1 MISDKEQAQMTGADM
16 TDGLNSQSDT
26 TSMKASVPPP
36 SLATK
41 ISYGFG
47 AIAYGVKDN
56 GFGFF
61 LLIFYSQVLGVDA
74 RLIGLAI
81 TIALLLDALS
91 DPVVGY
97 WSDNF
102 RSKWGRRH
110 PFMYAS
116 ALPVAASFFLLWNPP
131 EGWSDIAL
139 FWYVLVISV
148 LIRTCITFYE
158 TPSSALAPELSD
170 NYDQRSGLLSLRFFF
185 GWTGGNLM
193 AVIMF
198 VVLFPAFATPTIP
211 NGQFNKDAYSTYGMI
226 ASVMIFVAIMV
237 SALGTHRRIVHLKT
251 PPPVRTLS
259 IGLIFKEIFETL
271 ANRSFIALF
280 LAAIFGS
287 IASGLSAS
295 MTFYFTSFFWGFT
308 PQQTGFLT
316 ISVFFSAIIGAVM
329 APIVTKSIG
338 KKQGAM
344 IIGLVAFLGAPLPIV
359 LRLLGIMPENG
370 DPTLFWIVMLANM
383 VDTGLIICF
392 QILSAS
398 MLADLVEDA
407 EIKTGR
413 RSEGIFFA
421 ASTFIRKS
429 VQGLGVITAGFVLAA
444 AQFPAGVKPDQIPEE
459 ALTRLGLF
467 YVPTILFLWL
477 TMLAVMST
485 YRLKR
490 EDHENNLRELAS
502 RRSQTAD

>member
-1 MISDKEQAQMTGADM
+1 M
-16 TDGLNSQSDT
+16 TDGLNTHSDNA
-26 TSMKASVPPP
+26 SMRASAPPP

-131 EGWSDIAL
+131 EGWSDVAL

-170 NYDQRSGLLSLRFFF
+170 NYDQRSSLLSLRFFF

-211 NGQFNKDAYSTYGMI
+211 NGQFNKDAYSTYGLI

-237 SALGTHRRIVHLKT
+237 SALGTHKRIVHLKA
-251 PPPVRTLS
+251 PPPVRSLT

-280 LAAIFGS
+280 LAAIFGA

-308 PQQTGFLT
+308 PQQTGLLT
-316 ISVFFSAIIGAVM
+316 ISVFVSAIIGAVM

-344 IIGLVAFLGAPLPIV
+344 IIGLVAFLGAPLPVV
-359 LRLLGIMPENG
+359 LRLLGVMPENG

-477 TMLAVMST
+477 TMLAIMST

-502 RRSQTAD
+502 RQSQAAD

>member
-1 MISDKEQAQMTGADM
+1 M
-16 TDGLNSQSDT
+16 TDGLSPQSDSAMT
-26 TSMKASVPPP
+26 KASVPPP

-47 AIAYGVKDN
+47 AVAYGVKDG
-56 GFGFF
+56 GFSYF

-81 TIALLLDALS
+81 TIALILDALS

-116 ALPVAASFFLLWNPP
+116 ALPVAASYFLLWNPP
-131 EGWSDIAL
+131 EGWSDVAL

-158 TPSSALAPELSD
+158 TPSSALAPELSK
-170 NYDQRSGLLSLRFFF
+170 NYDQRSGLISLRYFF

-198 VVLFPAFATPTIP
+198 VVLFPAFVTSTIP
-211 NGQFNKDAYSTYGMI
+211 NGQFNKDAYSTYGII
-226 ASVMIFVAIMV
+226 ASVLIFVAIMV
-237 SALGTHRRIVHLKT
+237 SALGTHRRIAHLKA
-251 PPPVRTLS
+251 PPPKRSLS
-259 IGLIFKEIFETL
+259 IGLVFREIFETL

-280 LAAIFGS
+280 LAAIFAS

-316 ISVFFSAIIGAVM
+316 ISVFISAIIGAVM

-359 LRLLGIMPENG
+359 LRLLGVMPENG
-370 DPTLFWIVMLANM
+370 DPSLFWIVMLANM

-429 VQGLGVITAGFVLAA
+429 VQGLGVIAAGFVLTA
-444 AQFPAGVKPDQIPEE
+444 AQFPAGLKPDQIPAE
-459 ALTRLGLF
+459 ALTRLGIF

-477 TMLAVMST
+477 TMLAIMST

-502 RRSQTAD
+502 RQSQAVE

>member
-1 MISDKEQAQMTGADM
+1 MQAQIAGADM
-16 TDGLNSQSDT
+16 TDGIFSPSDT
-26 TSMKASVPPP
+26 TNTKGSVPPP

-74 RLIGLAI
+74 RLIGLAM
-81 TIALLLDALS
+81 TIALFLDALS

-102 RSKWGRRH
+102 RSRWGRRH

-131 EGWSDIAL
+131 EGWSDMAL

-170 NYDQRSGLLSLRFFF
+170 NYDQRSGLLSLRYFF

-198 VVLFPAFATPTIP
+198 VVLFPAFVTPTIP
-211 NGQFNKDAYSTYGMI
+211 NGQFNKDAYSTYGLI
-226 ASVMIFVAIMV
+226 ASGLIFVAIMV
-237 SALGTHRRIVHLKT
+237 SALGTHRRIAHLKA
-251 PPPVRTLS
+251 PPPKRSLS
-259 IGLIFKEIFETL
+259 IGLVFKEIFETL

-308 PQQTGFLT
+308 PQQTGLLT
-316 ISVFFSAIIGAVM
+316 ISVFVSAILGAVM

-359 LRLLGIMPENG
+359 LRLLGVMPENG
-370 DPTLFWIVMLANM
+370 DPSLFWIVMLANM

-459 ALTRLGLF
+459 ALTRLGLY

-477 TMLAVMST
+477 TMLAIMST

-502 RRSQTAD
+502 RQSQAVD

>member
-1 MISDKEQAQMTGADM
+1 M
-16 TDGLNSQSDT
+16 
-26 TSMKASVPPP
+26 
-36 SLATK
+36 
-41 ISYGFG
+41 
-47 AIAYGVKDN
+47 
-56 GFGFF
+56 
-61 LLIFYSQVLGVDA
+61 DA
-74 RLIGLAI
+74 RLIGLAM
-81 TIALLLDALS
+81 TIALFLDALS

-185 GWTGGNLM
+185 GWTGGNMM

-211 NGQFNKDAYSTYGMI
+211 NGQFNKDAYSTYGII

-237 SALGTHRRIVHLKT
+237 SALGTHKRIVHLKA

-308 PQQTGFLT
+308 PQQTGLLT
-316 ISVFFSAIIGAVM
+316 ISVFVPAIIGAVM
-329 APIVTKSIG
+329 APLVTKSIG

-359 LRLLGIMPENG
+359 LRLLGVMPENG

-444 AQFPAGVKPDQIPEE
+444 AQFPAGVKPEQIPED

-477 TMLAVMST
+477 TMLAIMST

-502 RRSQTAD
+502 RQNQVAD

>member
-1 MISDKEQAQMTGADM
+1 M
-16 TDGLNSQSDT
+16 
-26 TSMKASVPPP
+26 
-36 SLATK
+36 
-41 ISYGFG
+41 
-47 AIAYGVKDN
+47 
-56 GFGFF
+56 
-61 LLIFYSQVLGVDA
+61 DA
-74 RLIGLAI
+74 RLIGLAM
-81 TIALLLDALS
+81 TIALFLDALS

-185 GWTGGNLM
+185 GWTGGNMM

-237 SALGTHRRIVHLKT
+237 SALGTHKRIVHLKA

-308 PQQTGFLT
+308 PQQTGLLT
-316 ISVFFSAIIGAVM
+316 ISVFVSAIIGAVM
-329 APIVTKSIG
+329 APLVTKSIG

-359 LRLLGIMPENG
+359 LRLLGVMPENG

-444 AQFPAGVKPDQIPEE
+444 AQFPAGVKPEQIPED

-477 TMLAVMST
+477 TMLAIMST

-502 RRSQTAD
+502 RQNQVAD

>member
-1 MISDKEQAQMTGADM
+1 MQAQIAGADM
-16 TDGLNSQSDT
+16 TDGIFSPSDT
-26 TSMKASVPPP
+26 TNTKGSVPPP

-74 RLIGLAI
+74 RLIGLAM
-81 TIALLLDALS
+81 TIALFLDALS

-102 RSKWGRRH
+102 RSRWGRRH

-131 EGWSDIAL
+131 EGWSDMAL

-198 VVLFPAFATPTIP
+198 VVLFPAFVTPTIP
-211 NGQFNKDAYSTYGMI
+211 NGQFNKDAYSTYGLI
-226 ASVMIFVAIMV
+226 ASGLIFVAIMV
-237 SALGTHRRIVHLKT
+237 SALGTHRRIAHLKA
-251 PPPVRTLS
+251 PPPKRSLS
-259 IGLIFKEIFETL
+259 IGLVFKEIFETL

-308 PQQTGFLT
+308 PQQTGLLT
-316 ISVFFSAIIGAVM
+316 ISVFVSAILGAVM

-359 LRLLGIMPENG
+359 LRLLGVMPENG
-370 DPTLFWIVMLANM
+370 DPSLFWIVMLANM

-459 ALTRLGLF
+459 ALTRLGLY

-477 TMLAVMST
+477 TMLAIMST

-502 RRSQTAD
+502 RQSQAVD

>member
-1 MISDKEQAQMTGADM
+1 
-16 TDGLNSQSDT
+16 
-26 TSMKASVPPP
+26 MKASVPPP

-74 RLIGLAI
+74 RLIGLAM
-81 TIALLLDALS
+81 TIALFLDALS

-185 GWTGGNLM
+185 GWTGGNMM

-237 SALGTHRRIVHLKT
+237 SALGTHKRIVHLKA

-259 IGLIFKEIFETL
+259 IGLVFKEIFETL
-271 ANRSFIALF
+271 ANRSFVALF

-287 IASGLSAS
+287 IASELSAS

-308 PQQTGFLT
+308 PQQTGLLT
-316 ISVFFSAIIGAVM
+316 ISVFVSAIIGAVM
-329 APIVTKSIG
+329 APLVTKSIG

-359 LRLLGIMPENG
+359 LRLLGVMPENG

-444 AQFPAGVKPDQIPEE
+444 AQFPAGVKPEQIPED

-477 TMLAVMST
+477 TMLAIMST

-502 RRSQTAD
+502 RQNQVAD

>member
-1 MISDKEQAQMTGADM
+1 MISDQKQAQMTGADM
-16 TDGLNSQSDT
+16 ADGLNSQSDS
-26 TSMKASVPPP
+26 TSVGASVPPP

-74 RLIGLAI
+74 RLIGLAM
-81 TIALLLDALS
+81 TIALFLDALS

-185 GWTGGNLM
+185 GWTGGNMM

-198 VVLFPAFATPTIP
+198 VVLFPAFATPDIP
-211 NGQFNKDAYSTYGMI
+211 NGQFNKDAYSTYGII

-237 SALGTHRRIVHLKT
+237 SALGTHKRIVHLKA

-308 PQQTGFLT
+308 PQQTGLLT
-316 ISVFFSAIIGAVM
+316 ISVFVSAIIGAVM
-329 APIVTKSIG
+329 APLVTKSIG

-344 IIGLVAFLGAPLPIV
+344 IIGLIAFLGAPLPIV
-359 LRLLGIMPENG
+359 LRLLGVMPENG

-429 VQGLGVITAGFVLAA
+429 VQGLGVVTAGFVLAA
-444 AQFPAGVKPDQIPEE
+444 AQFPAGVKPEQIPED

-477 TMLAVMST
+477 TMLAIMST

-502 RRSQTAD
+502 RQNQVAD

>member
-1 MISDKEQAQMTGADM
+1 MTGADM
-16 TDGLNSQSDT
+16 TDGLNSQSDS

-81 TIALLLDALS
+81 TIALFLDALS

-237 SALGTHRRIVHLKT
+237 SALGTHKRIVHLKA
-251 PPPVRTLS
+251 PPPVRTLT

-271 ANRSFIALF
+271 SNRSFIALF

-316 ISVFFSAIIGAVM
+316 ISVFVSAIIGAVM

-370 DPTLFWIVMLANM
+370 DPTLFWIVMFANM

-459 ALTRLGLF
+459 ALTRLGLY

-502 RRSQTAD
+502 RQSQTAD

>member
-251 PPPVRTLS
+251 PPPLRTLS

>member
-1 MISDKEQAQMTGADM
+1 M
-16 TDGLNSQSDT
+16 TDGIISPSDT
-26 TSMKASVPPP
+26 TNTKGSVPPP

-74 RLIGLAI
+74 RLIGLAM
-81 TIALLLDALS
+81 TIALFLDALS

-131 EGWSDIAL
+131 EGWSDMAL

-170 NYDQRSGLLSLRFFF
+170 NYDQRSGLLSLRYFF

-198 VVLFPAFATPTIP
+198 VVLFPAFVTPTIP
-211 NGQFNKDAYSTYGMI
+211 NGQFNKDAYSTYGLI
-226 ASVMIFVAIMV
+226 ASGLIFVAIMV
-237 SALGTHRRIVHLKT
+237 SALGTHRRIAHLKA
-251 PPPVRTLS
+251 PPPKRSLS
-259 IGLIFKEIFETL
+259 IGLVFKEIFETL

-308 PQQTGFLT
+308 PQQTGLLT
-316 ISVFFSAIIGAVM
+316 ISVFVSAILGAVM

-359 LRLLGIMPENG
+359 LRLLGVMPENG
-370 DPTLFWIVMLANM
+370 DPSLFWIVMLANM

-459 ALTRLGLF
+459 ALTRLGLY

-477 TMLAVMST
+477 TMLAIMST

-502 RRSQTAD
+502 RQSQAVD

>member
-1 MISDKEQAQMTGADM
+1 M
-16 TDGLNSQSDT
+16 TDGIFSPSDT
-26 TSMKASVPPP
+26 TNTKGSVPPP

-74 RLIGLAI
+74 RLIGLAM
-81 TIALLLDALS
+81 TIALFLDALS

-102 RSKWGRRH
+102 RSRWGRRH

-131 EGWSDIAL
+131 EGWSDMAL

-198 VVLFPAFATPTIP
+198 VVLFPAFVTPTIP
-211 NGQFNKDAYSTYGMI
+211 NGQFNKDAYSTYGLI
-226 ASVMIFVAIMV
+226 ASGLIFVAIMV
-237 SALGTHRRIVHLKT
+237 SALGTHRRIAHLKA
-251 PPPVRTLS
+251 PPPKRSLS
-259 IGLIFKEIFETL
+259 IGLVFKEIFETL

-308 PQQTGFLT
+308 PQQTGLLT
-316 ISVFFSAIIGAVM
+316 ISVFVSAILGAVM

-359 LRLLGIMPENG
+359 LRLLGVMPENG
-370 DPTLFWIVMLANM
+370 DPSLFWIVMLANM

-459 ALTRLGLF
+459 ALTRLGLY

-477 TMLAVMST
+477 TMLAIMST

-502 RRSQTAD
+502 RQSQAVD

>member
-1 MISDKEQAQMTGADM
+1 MTGADM
-16 TDGLNSQSDT
+16 ADGLNSQSDST
-26 TSMKASVPPP
+26 GVKASVPPP

-74 RLIGLAI
+74 RLIGLAM
-81 TIALLLDALS
+81 TIALFLDALS

-185 GWTGGNLM
+185 GWTGGNMM

-237 SALGTHRRIVHLKT
+237 SALGTHKRIVHLKA

-259 IGLIFKEIFETL
+259 IGLVFKEIFETL

-308 PQQTGFLT
+308 PQQTGLLT
-316 ISVFFSAIIGAVM
+316 ISVFISAIIGAVM
-329 APIVTKSIG
+329 APLVTKSIG

-359 LRLLGIMPENG
+359 LRLLGVMPENG

-421 ASTFIRKS
+421 ASTFVRKS

-444 AQFPAGVKPDQIPEE
+444 AQFPAGVKPEQIPED

-477 TMLAVMST
+477 TMLAIMST

-502 RRSQTAD
+502 RQNQVAD

>member
-1 MISDKEQAQMTGADM
+1 M
-16 TDGLNSQSDT
+16 TDGLNTHSDNA
-26 TSMKASVPPP
+26 SMKASVPPP

-131 EGWSDIAL
+131 EGWSDVAL

-211 NGQFNKDAYSTYGMI
+211 NGQFNKDAYSTYGLI

-237 SALGTHRRIVHLKT
+237 SALGTHKSIVHLKA
-251 PPPVRTLS
+251 PPPVRSLT

-280 LAAIFGS
+280 LAAIFGA

-308 PQQTGFLT
+308 PQQTGLLT
-316 ISVFFSAIIGAVM
+316 ISVFVSAIIGAVM

-359 LRLLGIMPENG
+359 LRLLGVMPENG

-477 TMLAVMST
+477 TMLAIMST

-502 RRSQTAD
+502 RQSQAAD

>member
-1 MISDKEQAQMTGADM
+1 M
-16 TDGLNSQSDT
+16 TDGIISPSDT
-26 TSMKASVPPP
+26 TNTKGSVPPP

-74 RLIGLAI
+74 RLIGLAM
-81 TIALLLDALS
+81 TIALFLDALS

-131 EGWSDIAL
+131 EGWSDMAL

-170 NYDQRSGLLSLRFFF
+170 NYDQRSGLLSLRYFF

-198 VVLFPAFATPTIP
+198 VVLFPAFVTPAIP
-211 NGQFNKDAYSTYGMI
+211 NGQFNKDAYSTYGLI
-226 ASVMIFVAIMV
+226 ASGLIFVAIMV
-237 SALGTHRRIVHLKT
+237 SALGTHRRIAHLKA
-251 PPPVRTLS
+251 PPPKRSLS
-259 IGLIFKEIFETL
+259 IGLVFKEIFETL

-308 PQQTGFLT
+308 PQQTGLLT
-316 ISVFFSAIIGAVM
+316 ISVFVSAIIGAVM

-359 LRLLGIMPENG
+359 LRLLGVMPENG
-370 DPTLFWIVMLANM
+370 DPSLFWIVMLANM

-444 AQFPAGVKPDQIPEE
+444 AQFPAGVKPDQIPAE
-459 ALTRLGLF
+459 ALTRLGLY
-467 YVPTILFLWL
+467 YVPTILFLWF
-477 TMLAVMST
+477 TMLAIMST

-502 RRSQTAD
+502 RQSQAVD

>member
-1 MISDKEQAQMTGADM
+1 
-16 TDGLNSQSDT
+16 
-26 TSMKASVPPP
+26 MKASVPPP

-131 EGWSDIAL
+131 EGWSDVAL

-211 NGQFNKDAYSTYGMI
+211 NGQFNKDAYSTYGLI

-237 SALGTHRRIVHLKT
+237 SALGTHKRIVHLKA
-251 PPPVRTLS
+251 PPPVRSLT

-280 LAAIFGS
+280 LAAIFGA

-295 MTFYFTSFFWGFT
+295 MTFYFTTFFWGFT
-308 PQQTGFLT
+308 PQQTGLLT
-316 ISVFFSAIIGAVM
+316 ISVFVSAIIGAVM

-359 LRLLGIMPENG
+359 LRLLGVMPENG

-477 TMLAVMST
+477 TMLAIMST

-502 RRSQTAD
+502 RQSQAAD

>member
-1 MISDKEQAQMTGADM
+1 MEAQISGVEML
-16 TDGLNSQSDT
+16 DGLSSQS
-26 TSMKASVPPP
+26 ASITAKPGIPPP

-41 ISYGFG
+41 IGYGFG
-47 AIAYGVKDN
+47 AVAYGVKDG
-56 GFGFF
+56 GFSYF

-81 TIALLLDALS
+81 TIALILDALS

-116 ALPVAASFFLLWNPP
+116 ALPVAASYFLLWNPP
-131 EGWSDIAL
+131 EGWSDLGL

-170 NYDQRSGLLSLRFFF
+170 NYDQRSGLLSLRYFF

-198 VVLFPAFATPTIP
+198 VVLFPAFVTSAIP
-211 NGQFNKDAYSTYGMI
+211 NGQFNKDAYSAYGI
-226 ASVMIFVAIMV
+226 VASVLIFVAITV
-237 SALGTHRRIVHLKT
+237 SALATHGRIGHLKA
-251 PPPVRTLS
+251 PPPKRSLS
-259 IGLIFKEIFETL
+259 IGLVFKEIFETL

-280 LAAIFGS
+280 LAAIFAS
-287 IASGLSAS
+287 VASGLSAS

-308 PQQTGFLT
+308 PQQTGLLT
-316 ISVFFSAIIGAVM
+316 ISVFVSAIIGPGI
-329 APIVTKSIG
+329 APIVTRTIG
-338 KKQGAM
+338 KKRGAM

-359 LRLLGIMPENG
+359 LRLLGVMPENG
-370 DPTLFWIVMLANM
+370 DPALFWIVMLANM
-383 VDTGLIICF
+383 VDTALIICF

-398 MLADLVEDA
+398 MLADLVEAA

-444 AQFPAGVKPDQIPEE
+444 AQFPAGVKPDQVPTE

-477 TMLAVMST
+477 TMLAIMST

-502 RRSQTAD
+502 RRSQTLE

>member
-1 MISDKEQAQMTGADM
+1 M
-16 TDGLNSQSDT
+16 TDGLNSQSDS
-26 TSMKASVPPP
+26 TSMRASAPPP

-131 EGWSDIAL
+131 EGWSDVAL

-211 NGQFNKDAYSTYGMI
+211 NGQFNKDAYSTYGLI

-237 SALGTHRRIVHLKT
+237 SALGTHKRIVHLKA
-251 PPPVRTLS
+251 PPPVRSLT

-280 LAAIFGS
+280 LAAIFGA

-308 PQQTGFLT
+308 PQQTGLLT
-316 ISVFFSAIIGAVM
+316 ISVFVSAIIGAVM

-359 LRLLGIMPENG
+359 LRLLGVMPENG

-477 TMLAVMST
+477 TMLAIMST

-502 RRSQTAD
+502 RQSQAAD

>member
-1 MISDKEQAQMTGADM
+1 MEAQISGVEML
-16 TDGLNSQSDT
+16 DGLSSQS
-26 TSMKASVPPP
+26 ASITAKPSIPPP

-41 ISYGFG
+41 IGYGFG
-47 AIAYGVKDN
+47 AVAYGVKDG
-56 GFGFF
+56 GFSYF

-81 TIALLLDALS
+81 TIALMLDALS

-116 ALPVAASFFLLWNPP
+116 ALPVAATYFLLWNPP
-131 EGWSDIAL
+131 EGWSDLAL

-170 NYDQRSGLLSLRFFF
+170 NYDQRSGLLSLRYFF

-198 VVLFPAFATPTIP
+198 VVLFPAFVTSTIP
-211 NGQFNKDAYSTYGMI
+211 NGQFNKDAYSTYGII
-226 ASVMIFVAIMV
+226 ASVLIFVAIMV
-237 SALGTHRRIVHLKT
+237 SALATHRRIGHLKA
-251 PPPVRTLS
+251 PPPKRSLS
-259 IGLIFKEIFETL
+259 IGLVFKEIFETL

-308 PQQTGFLT
+308 PQQTGLLT
-316 ISVFFSAIIGAVM
+316 ISVFVSAIIGPGM
-329 APIVTKSIG
+329 APIVTRTIG

-359 LRLLGIMPENG
+359 LRLLGVMPENG
-370 DPTLFWIVMLANM
+370 DPALFWIVMLANM
-383 VDTGLIICF
+383 VDTALIICF

-398 MLADLVEDA
+398 MLADLVEAA

-444 AQFPAGVKPDQIPEE
+444 AQFPAGVKPDQVPTE

-502 RRSQTAD
+502 RRSQKLE

>member
-1 MISDKEQAQMTGADM
+1 MQAQIAGADM
-16 TDGLNSQSDT
+16 TDGIISPSDT
-26 TSMKASVPPP
+26 TNMKGSVPPP

-74 RLIGLAI
+74 RLIGLAM
-81 TIALLLDALS
+81 TIALFLDALS
-91 DPVVGY
+91 DPIVGY

-131 EGWSDIAL
+131 EGWSDMAL

-170 NYDQRSGLLSLRFFF
+170 NYDQRSGLLSLRYFF

-198 VVLFPAFATPTIP
+198 VVLFPAFVTPTIP
-211 NGQFNKDAYSTYGMI
+211 NGQFNKDAYSTYGLI
-226 ASVMIFVAIMV
+226 ASGLIFVAIMV
-237 SALGTHRRIVHLKT
+237 SALGTHRRIAHLKA
-251 PPPVRTLS
+251 PPPKRSLS
-259 IGLIFKEIFETL
+259 IGLVFKEIFETL

-308 PQQTGFLT
+308 PQQTGLLT
-316 ISVFFSAIIGAVM
+316 ISVFVSAILGAVM

-359 LRLLGIMPENG
+359 LRLLGVMPENG
-370 DPTLFWIVMLANM
+370 DPSLFWIVMLANM

-459 ALTRLGLF
+459 ALTRLGLY

-477 TMLAVMST
+477 TMLAIMST

-502 RRSQTAD
+502 RQSQAVD

>member
-1 MISDKEQAQMTGADM
+1 M
-16 TDGLNSQSDT
+16 TDGIISPSDT
-26 TSMKASVPPP
+26 TNTKGSVPPP

-74 RLIGLAI
+74 RLIGLAM
-81 TIALLLDALS
+81 TIALFLDALS

-131 EGWSDIAL
+131 EGWSDMAL

-170 NYDQRSGLLSLRFFF
+170 NYDQRSGLLSLRYFF

-198 VVLFPAFATPTIP
+198 VVLFPAFVTPAIP
-211 NGQFNKDAYSTYGMI
+211 NGQFNKDAYSTYGLI
-226 ASVMIFVAIMV
+226 ASGLIFVAIMV
-237 SALGTHRRIVHLKT
+237 SALGTHRRIAHLKA
-251 PPPVRTLS
+251 PPPKRSLS
-259 IGLIFKEIFETL
+259 IGLVFKEIFETL

-308 PQQTGFLT
+308 PQQTGLLT
-316 ISVFFSAIIGAVM
+316 ISVFVSAIIGAVM

-359 LRLLGIMPENG
+359 LRLLGVMPENG
-370 DPTLFWIVMLANM
+370 DPSLFWIVMVANM

-444 AQFPAGVKPDQIPEE
+444 AQFPAGVKPDQIPAE
-459 ALTRLGLF
+459 ALTRLGLY

-477 TMLAVMST
+477 TMLAIMST

-502 RRSQTAD
+502 RQSQAVD

>member
-1 MISDKEQAQMTGADM
+1 M
-16 TDGLNSQSDT
+16 TDGLNSQSDN
-26 TSMKASVPPP
+26 TSTKASVPPP

-131 EGWSDIAL
+131 EGWSDVAL

-211 NGQFNKDAYSTYGMI
+211 NGQFNKDAYSTYGLI

-237 SALGTHRRIVHLKT
+237 SALGTHKRIVHLKA
-251 PPPVRTLS
+251 PPPVRSLT

-280 LAAIFGS
+280 LAAIFGA

-308 PQQTGFLT
+308 PQQTGLLT
-316 ISVFFSAIIGAVM
+316 ISVFVSAIIGAVM

-359 LRLLGIMPENG
+359 LRLLGVMPDNG

-477 TMLAVMST
+477 TMLAIMST

-502 RRSQTAD
+502 RQSQVAD

>member
-1 MISDKEQAQMTGADM
+1 M
-16 TDGLNSQSDT
+16 TDGLNTHSDNA
-26 TSMKASVPPP
+26 SMRASIPPP

-131 EGWSDIAL
+131 EGWSDVAL

-211 NGQFNKDAYSTYGMI
+211 NGQFNKDAYSTYGLI
-226 ASVMIFVAIMV
+226 ASVMIFMAIMV
-237 SALGTHRRIVHLKT
+237 SALGTHKRIVHLKA
-251 PPPVRTLS
+251 PPPVRSLT

-280 LAAIFGS
+280 LAAIFGA

-308 PQQTGFLT
+308 PQQTGLLT
-316 ISVFFSAIIGAVM
+316 ISVFVSAIIGAVM

-359 LRLLGIMPENG
+359 LRLLGVMPENG

-444 AQFPAGVKPDQIPEE
+444 AQFPAGVKPDQMPDE

-467 YVPTILFLWL
+467 YVPTILFLWF
-477 TMLAVMST
+477 TMLAIMST

-502 RRSQTAD
+502 RQSQAAD

>member
-1 MISDKEQAQMTGADM
+1 M
-16 TDGLNSQSDT
+16 TDGIISPSDT
-26 TSMKASVPPP
+26 TNTKGSVQPP

-74 RLIGLAI
+74 RLIGLAM
-81 TIALLLDALS
+81 TIALFLDALS
-91 DPVVGY
+91 DPIVGY

-131 EGWSDIAL
+131 EGWSDMAL

-198 VVLFPAFATPTIP
+198 VVLFPAFVTPTIP
-211 NGQFNKDAYSTYGMI
+211 NGQFNKDAYSTYGLI
-226 ASVMIFVAIMV
+226 ASGLIFVAIMV
-237 SALGTHRRIVHLKT
+237 SSLGTHRRISHLKA
-251 PPPVRTLS
+251 PPPKRSLS
-259 IGLIFKEIFETL
+259 IGLVFKEIFETL

-308 PQQTGFLT
+308 PQQTGLLT
-316 ISVFFSAIIGAVM
+316 ISVFVSAILGAVM

-338 KKQGAM
+338 KKQGAI

-359 LRLLGIMPENG
+359 LRLLGVMPENG
-370 DPTLFWIVMLANM
+370 DPSLFWIVMLANM

-444 AQFPAGVKPDQIPEE
+444 AHFPAGVKPDQIPEE
-459 ALTRLGLF
+459 ALTRLGLY

-477 TMLAVMST
+477 TMLAIMST

-502 RRSQTAD
+502 RQSQSGD

>member
-1 MISDKEQAQMTGADM
+1 MISDQEQAQMTGADM
-16 TDGLNSQSDT
+16 TDWHNSQSDGT
-26 TSMKASVPPP
+26 GMRASVPPP

-74 RLIGLAI
+74 RLIGLAM
-81 TIALLLDALS
+81 TIALFLDALS

-226 ASVMIFVAIMV
+226 ASAMIFVAIMV
-237 SALGTHRRIVHLKT
+237 SALGTHKRIVHLKA

-308 PQQTGFLT
+308 PQQTGLLT
-316 ISVFFSAIIGAVM
+316 ISVFVSAIIGAVM

-370 DPTLFWIVMLANM
+370 DPNLFWIVMLANM

-444 AQFPAGVKPDQIPEE
+444 AQFPAGLKPDQIPEE

-477 TMLAVMST
+477 TMLAIMST

-502 RRSQTAD
+502 RQSQVAD

>member
-1 MISDKEQAQMTGADM
+1 
-16 TDGLNSQSDT
+16 
-26 TSMKASVPPP
+26 MKASVPPP

-74 RLIGLAI
+74 RLIGLAM
-81 TIALLLDALS
+81 TIALFLDALS

-131 EGWSDIAL
+131 EGWSDVAL

-237 SALGTHRRIVHLKT
+237 SALGTHKRIVHLKA
-251 PPPVRTLS
+251 PPPIRSLS

-316 ISVFFSAIIGAVM
+316 ISVFISAIIGAVM

-359 LRLLGIMPENG
+359 LRLLGVMPENG
-370 DPTLFWIVMLANM
+370 DPSLFWIVMLANM

-477 TMLAVMST
+477 TMLAIMST

-502 RRSQTAD
+502 RQSQVAD

>member
-1 MISDKEQAQMTGADM
+1 M
-16 TDGLNSQSDT
+16 
-26 TSMKASVPPP
+26 
-36 SLATK
+36 
-41 ISYGFG
+41 
-47 AIAYGVKDN
+47 
-56 GFGFF
+56 
-61 LLIFYSQVLGVDA
+61 DA
-74 RLIGLAI
+74 RLIGLAM
-81 TIALLLDALS
+81 TIALFLDALS

-148 LIRTCITFYE
+148 LISTCITFYE

-185 GWTGGNLM
+185 GWTGGNMM

-211 NGQFNKDAYSTYGMI
+211 NGQFNKDAYSTYGII

-237 SALGTHRRIVHLKT
+237 SALGTHKRIVHLKA

-259 IGLIFKEIFETL
+259 IGSIFKEIFETL

-308 PQQTGFLT
+308 PQQTGLLT
-316 ISVFFSAIIGAVM
+316 ISVFVSAIIGAVM
-329 APIVTKSIG
+329 APLVTKSIG

-359 LRLLGIMPENG
+359 LRLLGVMPENG

-444 AQFPAGVKPDQIPEE
+444 AQFPAGVKPEQIPED

-477 TMLAVMST
+477 TMLAIMST

-502 RRSQTAD
+502 RQNQVAD

>member
-1 MISDKEQAQMTGADM
+1 MQAQIAGADM
-16 TDGLNSQSDT
+16 TDGIISPSDT
-26 TSMKASVPPP
+26 TNTKGSVPPP

-74 RLIGLAI
+74 RLIGLAM
-81 TIALLLDALS
+81 TIALFLDALS

-131 EGWSDIAL
+131 EGWSDMAL

-170 NYDQRSGLLSLRFFF
+170 NYDQRSGLLSLRYFF

-198 VVLFPAFATPTIP
+198 VVLFPAFVTPTIP
-211 NGQFNKDAYSTYGMI
+211 NGQFNKDAYSTYGLI
-226 ASVMIFVAIMV
+226 ASGLIFVAIMV
-237 SALGTHRRIVHLKT
+237 SALGTHRRIAHLKA
-251 PPPVRTLS
+251 PPPKRSLS
-259 IGLIFKEIFETL
+259 IGLVFKEIFETL

-308 PQQTGFLT
+308 PQQTGLLT
-316 ISVFFSAIIGAVM
+316 ISVFVSAILGAVM

-359 LRLLGIMPENG
+359 LRLLGVMPENG
-370 DPTLFWIVMLANM
+370 DPSLFWIVMLANM

-459 ALTRLGLF
+459 ALTRLGLY

-477 TMLAVMST
+477 TMLAIMST

-502 RRSQTAD
+502 RQSQAVD

>member
-1 MISDKEQAQMTGADM
+1 MM
-16 TDGLNSQSDT
+16 
-26 TSMKASVPPP
+26 ASVPPP

-61 LLIFYSQVLGVDA
+61 LLIFYSQVMGVDA

-131 EGWSDIAL
+131 EGWSDVAL

-211 NGQFNKDAYSTYGMI
+211 NGQFNKDAYSTYGLI

-237 SALGTHRRIVHLKT
+237 SALGTHRRIVHLKA

-259 IGLIFKEIFETL
+259 IGLVFKEIFETL
-271 ANRSFIALF
+271 SNRSFIALF
-280 LAAIFGS
+280 LAAIFAS

-295 MTFYFTSFFWGFT
+295 MTFYFTTFFWGFT
-308 PQQTGFLT
+308 PQETGFLT
-316 ISVFFSAIIGAVM
+316 ISVFVSAIIGAVM

-344 IIGLVAFLGAPLPIV
+344 IIGLVAFLGAPFPIV
-359 LRLLGIMPENG
+359 LRLLGVMPENG
-370 DPTLFWIVMLANM
+370 EPTLFWIVMLANM

-502 RRSQTAD
+502 RKS

>member
-1 MISDKEQAQMTGADM
+1 M
-16 TDGLNSQSDT
+16 TDGLNSQSDST
-26 TSMKASVPPP
+26 NMRASAPPP

-131 EGWSDIAL
+131 EGWSDVAL

-211 NGQFNKDAYSTYGMI
+211 NGQFNKDAYSTYGLI

-237 SALGTHRRIVHLKT
+237 SALGTHKRIVHLKA
-251 PPPVRTLS
+251 PPPVRSLT

-280 LAAIFGS
+280 LAAIFGA

-308 PQQTGFLT
+308 PQQTGLLT
-316 ISVFFSAIIGAVM
+316 ISVFVSAIIGAVM

-359 LRLLGIMPENG
+359 LRLLGVMPENG

-477 TMLAVMST
+477 TMLAIMST

-502 RRSQTAD
+502 RQSQAAD

>member
-1 MISDKEQAQMTGADM
+1 
-16 TDGLNSQSDT
+16 
-26 TSMKASVPPP
+26 
-36 SLATK
+36 LATK

-74 RLIGLAI
+74 RLIGLAM
-81 TIALLLDALS
+81 TIALFLDALS
-91 DPVVGY
+91 DPIVGY

-131 EGWSDIAL
+131 EGWSDMAL

-198 VVLFPAFATPTIP
+198 VVLFPAFVTPTIP
-211 NGQFNKDAYSTYGMI
+211 NGQFNKDAYSTYGLI
-226 ASVMIFVAIMV
+226 ASGLIFVAIMV
-237 SALGTHRRIVHLKT
+237 SSLGTHRRISHLKA
-251 PPPVRTLS
+251 PPPKRSLS
-259 IGLIFKEIFETL
+259 IGLVFKEIFETL

-308 PQQTGFLT
+308 PQQTGLLT
-316 ISVFFSAIIGAVM
+316 ISVFVSAILGAVM

-359 LRLLGIMPENG
+359 LRLLGVMPENG
-370 DPTLFWIVMLANM
+370 DPSLFWIVMLANM

-459 ALTRLGLF
+459 ALTRLGLY

-477 TMLAVMST
+477 TMLAIMST

-502 RRSQTAD
+502 RQSQAVD